1 MSTANTMQ
9 KRSFRTPLMM
19 PLNNHNRMGVGE
31 DRPSEWSLALKDRLA
46 SCCSRCRNLFL
57 FAWTSWINEMRSCS
71 ILSNANVEDR
81 FDEASYSME
90 AAVRAKPA
98 RLFAKLR
105 ICDVFGFRGSASGS
119 QDHPSARTTDT
130 HPPRRVDSTLYS
142 VESSKRRI

>member
-19 PLNNHNRMGVGE
+19 PLNNHNRTGVGE

-81 FDEASYSME
+81 FDEASYSMDEGVLNRDWCVVTLTANPDE
-90 AAVRAKPA
+90 ANCETQN
-98 RLFAKLR
+98 LF
-105 ICDVFGFRGSASGS
+105 VTSFSGLWLFDRCRFES
-119 QDHPSARTTDT
+119 H
-130 HPPRRVDSTLYS
+130 RRKV
-142 VESSKRRI
+142 

>member
-9 KRSFRTPLMM
+9 KRSFRTPLTM
-19 PLNNHNRMGVGE
+19 PLNNHNRTGVGE

-81 FDEASYSME
+81 FDEASYSM
-90 AAVRAKPA
+90 
-98 RLFAKLR
+98 
-105 ICDVFGFRGSASGS
+105 
-119 QDHPSARTTDT
+119 
-130 HPPRRVDSTLYS
+130 
-142 VESSKRRI
+142 VELESRELDALTANCETKTQNL